1 MRTVIGESDVPEQED
16 EVSGVRVPIE
26 MQHRKDALKVH
37 RELDPRLVCER
48 FGLLEVVESEG
59 IWQILD
65 IFADPYV
72 VIGRLV
78 STFVGTSIVASCRSG
93 HPGCKLI
100 LTEKPNLGLDLI
112 AVRADLISWLA
123 AGSVSSGPEHKQLAV
138 WMKTNLYAM
147 KVRSSTKC
155 G

>member
-1 MRTVIGESDVPEQED
+1 MRTVIGQRDVPEQED
-16 EVSGVRVPIE
+16 EVSGVRVPTE

-48 FGLLEVVESEG
+48 FGLREVVESKG
-59 IWQILD
+59 IWRILD

-72 VIGRLV
+72 EIGRLV
-78 STFVGTSIVASCRSG
+78 STFAGTSIVASCRSG
-93 HPGCKLI
+93 HPSCKLI

-112 AVRADLISWLA
+112 SVRADLISWLA
-123 AGSVSSGPEHKQLAV
+123 AGSVSSGPEHKQLAA

-147 KVRSSTKC
+147 KVRSSTAC